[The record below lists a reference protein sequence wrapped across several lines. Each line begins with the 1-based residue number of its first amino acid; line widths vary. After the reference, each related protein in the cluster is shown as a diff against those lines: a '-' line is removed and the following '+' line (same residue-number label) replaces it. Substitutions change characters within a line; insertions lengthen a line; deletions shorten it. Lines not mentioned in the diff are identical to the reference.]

1 MTILVIGESGQLAR
15 SLAQAGAESGV
26 PLVTAGRPKLDL
38 LDKNALVGTIEQTR
52 PSAVINAAAYTA
64 VDKAETETDA
74 AFALNAQA
82 VEFLGLACA
91 KADIPLLH
99 MSTDYVFDG
108 SKADPY
114 VETDTVSPI
123 NAYGRSKLAGEELL
137 RAAHRKHVI
146 LRTAWVYS
154 PYGNNFLNTM
164 LRVGAT
170 RREVTVVDDQRG
182 NPTYA
187 PHLASALLA
196 IAHRVCSGD
205 ADELWGTYHA
215 TGSGEATWCQFA
227 QEIFDIGREHGL
239 NLGNAVPITTSQYPT
254 PARRP
259 ANSRLD
265 NALLQQRFGV
275 KLPDWRVGTRDCIAH
290 IMALAD
296 VEHSERGT

>member
-15 SLAQAGAESGV
+15 SLAQAASEKGIA
-26 PLVTAGRPKLDL
+26 LATAGRPKLDL
-38 LDKNALVGTIEQTR
+38 LDADTVTAAIKDMR

-74 AFALNAQA
+74 AFAVNAQA
-82 VEFLGLACA
+82 VEVLALACA

-99 MSTDYVFDG
+99 ISTDYVFDG
-108 SKADPY
+108 SKAEPY
-114 VETDTVSPI
+114 IETDAVSPI

-154 PYGNNFLNTM
+154 PYGNNFLKTM

-187 PHLASALLA
+187 PHLASALID
-196 IAHRVCSGD
+196 IAQRVSGGNS
-205 ADELWGTYHA
+205 DELWGTYHA
-215 TGSGEATWCQFA
+215 TGCGEATWCQFA

-239 NLGNAVPITTSQYPT
+239 KLGNAVPITTSQYPT

-275 KLPDWRVGTRDCIAH
+275 KLPDWRVGTRDCIAQLTN
-290 IMALAD
+290 A
-296 VEHSERGT
+296 

>member
-15 SLAQAGAESGV
+15 SLAQAASEKGIA
-26 PLVTAGRPKLDL
+26 LATAGRPKLDL
-38 LDKNALVGTIEQTR
+38 LDADTVAAAIKDMR

-64 VDKAETETDA
+64 VDKAETEVDA
-74 AFALNAQA
+74 AFAINAHA
-82 VEFLGLACA
+82 VEHLALACA

-99 MSTDYVFDG
+99 ISTDYVFDG
-108 SKADPY
+108 SKSQPY
-114 VETDTVSPI
+114 VETDAVSPI
-123 NAYGRSKLAGEELL
+123 NAYGRSKLAGEQLL
-137 RAAHRKHVI
+137 RDAHRKHVI

-154 PYGNNFLNTM
+154 PYGNNFLKTM

-170 RREVTVVDDQRG
+170 RREVTVVDDQSG

-196 IAHRVCSGD
+196 IAHRVCNGNP
-205 ADELWGTYHA
+205 AELWGTYHA

-227 QEIFDIGREHGL
+227 QEIFATGREHGL
-239 NLGNAVPITTSQYPT
+239 DLGNAVPITTSQYPT

-275 KLPDWRVGTRDCIAH
+275 KLPDWRVGARECIAQLTN
-290 IMALAD
+290 A
-296 VEHSERGT
+296 

>member
-15 SLAQAGAESGV
+15 SLAQAASENGIA
-26 PLVTAGRPKLDL
+26 LATAGRPKLDL
-38 LDKNALVGTIEQTR
+38 LDADTVAAAIKDMR

-64 VDKAETETDA
+64 VDKAETEVDA
-74 AFALNAQA
+74 AFAINAHA
-82 VEFLGLACA
+82 VEHLALACA

-99 MSTDYVFDG
+99 ISTDYVFDG
-108 SKADPY
+108 SKSQPY
-114 VETDTVSPI
+114 VETDAVSPI
-123 NAYGRSKLAGEELL
+123 NAYGRSKLAGEQLL

-154 PYGNNFLNTM
+154 PYGNNFLKTM

-182 NPTYA
+182 SPTYA

-196 IAHRVCSGD
+196 IAHRVCNGNP
-205 ADELWGTYHA
+205 DELWGTYHT
-215 TGSGEATWCQFA
+215 TGCGEATWCQFA

-239 NLGNAVPITTSQYPT
+239 NLGTAVPITTSQYPT

-275 KLPDWRVGTRDCIAH
+275 KLPDWRVGARECIAQL
-290 IMALAD
+290 INA
-296 VEHSERGT
+296 

>member
-15 SLAQAGAESGV
+15 SLAQAASGKGIA
-26 PLVTAGRPKLDL
+26 LATAGRPKLDL
-38 LDKNALVGTIEQTR
+38 LNADTVAAAIKDMR

-74 AFALNAQA
+74 AFAVNAQA
-82 VEFLGLACA
+82 VEVLALACA

-99 MSTDYVFDG
+99 ISTDYVFAG
-108 SKADPY
+108 SKSQPY

-154 PYGNNFLNTM
+154 PYGNNFLKTM

-187 PHLASALLA
+187 PHLATAL
-196 IAHRVCSGD
+196 IAVAQRVSSSNS
-205 ADELWGTYHA
+205 DELWGTYHA
-215 TGSGEATWCQFA
+215 TGCGEATWCQFA

-275 KLPDWRVGTRDCIAH
+275 KLPDWRVGTRDCIAQLTK
-290 IMALAD
+290 A
-296 VEHSERGT
+296 